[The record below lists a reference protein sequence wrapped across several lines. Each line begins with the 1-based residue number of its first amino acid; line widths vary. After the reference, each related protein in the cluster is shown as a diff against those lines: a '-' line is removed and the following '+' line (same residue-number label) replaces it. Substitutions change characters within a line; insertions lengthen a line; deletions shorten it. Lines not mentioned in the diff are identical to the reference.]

1 LGKELYNIINIS
13 KNRVDLFFDAMK
25 GMNDIRNINIL
36 TYLRALKY
44 LNKSEFD
51 DLRIEIEQNVQTGI
65 KYLMNK
71 SKEL

>member
-1 LGKELYNIINIS
+1 
-13 KNRVDLFFDAMK
+13 
-25 GMNDIRNINIL
+25 MNDKRNINIL

-44 LNKSEFD
+44 LNKPEFN
-51 DLRIEIEQNVQTGI
+51 DLKEEIEESVQSGI